1 MFQAPE
7 PLPQQQTDFLPQQ
20 PSPLGPQQ
28 QDVPQTINSNAP
40 QPPFPP
46 EMNQAPA
53 YNDPGQ
59 PMAPDGE
66 YIIIQTLSLTVF
78 RVTVRST
85 DSIAVVACSF

>member
-1 MFQAPE
+1 M
-7 PLPQQQTDFLPQQ
+7 PQQQTPFVPQQ

-40 QPPFPP
+40 QVPFPP

-59 PMAPDGE
+59 QMTPDGE
-66 YIIIQTLSLTVF
+66 YLINRSLLLTVS
-78 RVTVRST
+78 R
-85 DSIAVVACSF
+85 